1 MQSEVT
7 EVTPFLRNL
16 TAFLS
21 LLILMSICLKTFL
34 YLPQSQVVPVTQIVI
49 TNNNKNEEN
58 HFFSSKMNS
67 TEMKFPNGKHR

>member
-34 YLPQSQVVPVTQIVI
+34 YLPQSQVVPVTKIVI

-58 HFFSSKMNS
+58 HFELHGNEISKRKTQMI
-67 TEMKFPNGKHR
+67 